1 MPDEVSATGSDW
13 TVQAADT
20 IESVVVAV
28 RSKTTDPLVGISRW
42 IVYGTLAAIV
52 GLVAATVAIIG
63 LVRVLDVILPGQVWV
78 VYVILGGIFTTTG
91 LVLWSRRPKR
101 HAAD

>member
-1 MPDEVSATGSDW
+1 MPDDW
-13 TVQAADT
+13 TIQAADT

-28 RSKTTDPLVGISRW
+28 RSKTTDPVVGISRW
-42 IVYGTLAAIV
+42 VVYGTLAAIV
-52 GLVAATVAIIG
+52 GLVAATVTIIG
-63 LVRVLDVILPGQVWV
+63 LVRVLDVVLPGQVWV
-78 VYVILGGIFTTTG
+78 VYVILGGIFTAAG

>member
-1 MPDEVSATGSDW
+1 MPEDW

-20 IESVVVAV
+20 IESVVGAV

-42 IVYGTLAAIV
+42 VVYGALAAIV

-63 LVRVLDVILPGQVWV
+63 LVRVLDVVLPGQVWV
-78 VYVILGGIFTTTG
+78 VYLVLGGLFTLAG
-91 LVLWSRRPKR
+91 LLLWRQAWKRPAR
-101 HAAD
+101 EH